1 MILKALLNM
10 SSFYKIDYAK
20 LVVMLLPTWLRKER
34 FIAFVSSMV
43 APLNSLSYRFTKKRN
58 QDHYKL
64 THNGQV
70 CYLRKVLNDAFDPTL
85 RRIQIVDGNRY
96 NSMYIY
102 TEAELK
108 PKFLKT
114 IHLRDESVY
123 QNTGVDFLVLLP
135 KQVYEIQKTQ
145 IHNSVR
151 FYDVESVVDYY
162 KLASKRYKIQLL

>member
-1 MILKALLNM
+1 M
-10 SSFYKIDYAK
+10 SKVYHVDIKK
-20 LVVMLLPTWLRKER
+20 LSGLLLPTRNRKSVFLGLMNSIVSPLQTLHTL
-34 FIAFVSSMV
+34 FIS
-43 APLNSLSYRFTKKRN
+43 KRR

-64 THNGQV
+64 AHNGQV
-70 CYLRKVLNDAFDPTL
+70 CYLRKVLNDSFDPTL

-96 NSMYIY
+96 NSMYIH

-145 IHNSVR
+145 IQNSVR
-151 FYDVESVVDYY
+151 FYDVESVVEYY